1 MIAGTLKYDTKLDTD
16 GFEKDANG
24 IGAKAVALGNL
35 MADAFK
41 KVAQE
46 MANVIKQG
54 VQYNAQIEQYQTALT
69 TLTGSA
75 EKADNIIKQ
84 IKEDAAKTPFDVA
97 GLTQANQLLIS
108 AGVDSEKAR
117 EDILA
122 LGNAISATG
131 GGNEELSR
139 MAVNLQQIKNVGK
152 ASALDIKQFAYAG
165 IDVYGLL
172 ADSMNITREQAT
184 DMDVTYEDLTNAL
197 KKAGQEGGKYFGAM
211 EAQSKTLNG
220 QISTLKDNFMTFA
233 GEAAEPLFNFLKDE
247 ALPIINE
254 LLTGDISFE
263 EAIPRLTTVLLDF
276 IYNTLTTLIEQLP
289 KILDIGLQ
297 VIENLIKGISKEAP
311 NLIKLIYN
319 VVIQLID
326 TIIDHLP
333 DLIMAGIDLIL
344 ALAMGLIEALPDLLD
359 KIPDIITKIVLAL
372 TEPEML
378 AKLISAGI
386 QLILSL
392 TAGIIKALP
401 KIIALAPTIIIKL
414 FEGIKD
420 KIVNT
425 DWLSLGLNILKGIL
439 NGMLNFGS
447 VVEDTIKKVGK
458 KITGAIKKFFGIS
471 SPSKLMAK
479 EVGQFLPKGIAVGID
494 ANTDSALNSIDKMND
509 EIMDKMSQAVNIETA
524 RASFSGTSGSVSE
537 IMNANSIIRVENY
550 NTLELDGEKI
560 YENQETIQK
569 NKNLQY
575 GFGGANSK

>member
-1 MIAGTLKYDTKLDTD
+1 MIAGSLKYDTKLDTNGLEKGID
-16 GFEKDANG
+16 G
-24 IGAKAVALGNL
+24 ISSKAIALGNL
-35 MADAFK
+35 MADAFE
-41 KVAQE
+41 KVAS
-46 MANVIKQG
+46 AIGDVIAQG
-54 VQYNAQIEQYQTALT
+54 VEYNAQIEQYQVALT

-75 EKADNIIKQ
+75 EKADSIIQQ

-108 AGVDSEKAR
+108 AGVDSAKAR
-117 EDILA
+117 EDVLA

-131 GGNEELSR
+131 GGNAELSR

-172 ADSMNITREQAT
+172 ADSMGIAREEAT
-184 DMDVTYEDLTNAL
+184 EMDVTYEDLTKAL
-197 KKAGQEGGKYFGAM
+197 RKAGEEGGKYFGAM
-211 EAQSKTLNG
+211 ENQSKTLNG
-220 QISTLKDNFMTFA
+220 QISTLKDNFASFA
-233 GEAAEPLFNFLKDE
+233 GEAAEPLFTFLKDE
-247 ALPIINE
+247 ALPIIND
-254 LLTGDISFE
+254 LITGNATLE
-263 EAIPRLTTVLLDF
+263 EAIPQLTNTLLEF
-276 IYNTLTTLIEQLP
+276 IYNALTTLLEQLP

-297 VIENLIKGISKEAP
+297 VVKNLISGIAKEAP
-311 NLIKLIYN
+311 NLINTIYD
-319 VVIQLID
+319 VVIQLIN
-326 TIIDHLP
+326 TILDHLP

-359 KIPDIITKIVLAL
+359 KIPDIITKLVLAL

-378 AKLISAGI
+378 AKLITAGI
-386 QLILSL
+386 QLLFALGKGLIQAIPKVL
-392 TAGIIKALP
+392 TLI
-401 KIIALAPTIIIKL
+401 PTIIIKL
-414 FEGIKD
+414 FNGIKD
-420 KIVNT
+420 KIANT
-425 DWLSLGLNILKGIL
+425 DWLQLGKNVLTGIL

-458 KITGAIKKFFGIS
+458 KITSSIKKFFGIS

-479 EVGQFLPKGIAVGID
+479 EVGQYLPKGIAVGID
-494 ANTDSALNSIDKMND
+494 ANTDSALDSIDKMND
-509 EIMDKMSQAVNIETA
+509 EIMDKMNRAVNLETA

-560 YENQETIQK
+560 YENQETVQR